1 MQQDFVEILC
11 SPVFLFY
18 VSPSPHPTSSH
29 PRLHSRYTEIIRL
42 FICLITSL
50 QQLSF
55 KLRAQSCLNCPIIL
69 VKPQSLLSGT
79 MGTWHFSWNYT
90 CTLMKRRM
98 PWWLKVCSSC
108 PLNSLY
114 LFSKKLLCWFLGYL
128 NVITILATSE
138 FLPFWMNSLLAC
150 PKQEERCQES
160 APWEWQRTSEDM
172 VCETIW
178 VIFVK
183 DLEAAAVSLLQRINS
198 QTLVASSNDIWNP
211 NVWREGV
218 FLLVGHLMSRSFTH
232 PDPIYFGAPPSSGGS
247 DSSPLRLWMR
257 NETVMGRWAR
267 PGKWHQSLQPI
278 FHWPELTTW
287 PH

>member
-1 MQQDFVEILC
+1 MLTSIPVLC
-11 SPVFLFY
+11 VPQSPPNFQ
-18 VSPSPHPTSSH
+18 SPTTTLKIYRDYSSI
-29 PRLHSRYTEIIRL
+29 Y
-42 FICLITSL
+42 LITSL
-50 QQLSF
+50 QHLSF

-79 MGTWHFSWNYT
+79 MGTWHFHWNYT

-150 PKQEERCQES
+150 PKQEESCQES

-198 QTLVASSNDIWNP
+198 QVLVASSNDIWNP

-247 DSSPLRLWMR
+247 DSSLLRLWMR
-257 NETVMGRWAR
+257 NETVMGWWAR

-278 FHWPELTTW
+278 FHWPEFTTW